1 MKKDRLK
8 KLAGENQFGRD
19 NRLRLKHEKEDRPMS
34 EWKMV
39 GKPGLILIHMQHA
52 ITHEAGRLAFVGH
65 AKATK
70 ESGIIHRQ
78 QSLLKAFR
86 AKKLPV
92 IYVNAVT
99 DPKAT
104 FSPYGKFYPVIK
116 TSGVNLP
123 GSKDIEVI
131 EDVAPQPG
139 EPVLGN
145 WIFGIFSNS
154 GLEKVLKEKGVT
166 TLVLA
171 GVATDMAVLTSVVQ
185 AADLGYDQIVPSDAS
200 TSANPTAH
208 DAAMNIMIPAMALV
222 TPTDDII
229 AHL

>member
-1 MKKDRLK
+1 
-8 KLAGENQFGRD
+8 
-19 NRLRLKHEKEDRPMS
+19 MS
-34 EWKMV
+34 EWKML

-52 ITHEAGRLAFVGH
+52 ITHKDGRLAFIGH
-65 AKATK
+65 ARATA
-70 ESGIIHRQ
+70 ESGIIPRQ
-78 QSLLKAFR
+78 QVLLKAFR

-99 DPKAT
+99 DPKAAVPT
-104 FSPYGKFYPVIK
+104 YGKFYDVIK
-116 TSGVNLP
+116 MSELNLP
-123 GSKDIEVI
+123 GSKDVQVI
-131 EDVAPQPG
+131 DEVAPQPG

-154 GLEKVLKEKGVT
+154 GLEKTLRGKGVT

-185 AADLGYDQIVPSDAS
+185 AADLGYNQIVPSDAS
-200 TSANPTAH
+200 TAANPKGH
-208 DAAMNIMIPAMALV
+208 EAAMNIMIPAMALV
-222 TPTDDII
+222 TTTEDII

>member
-1 MKKDRLK
+1 MSTRIRKTLLFVDKSQ
-8 KLAGENQFGRD
+8 E
-19 NRLRLKHEKEDRPMS
+19 EDRHMS

-39 GKPGLILIHMQHA
+39 GKPALILIHMQHA
-52 ITHEAGRLAFVGH
+52 ITHEAGRVAFLGH
-65 AKATK
+65 AKATR
-70 ESGIIHRQ
+70 ESGILLHQ
-78 QSLLKAFR
+78 QALLKAFR

-104 FSPYGKFYPVIK
+104 LSPYGKFYPAIK

-123 GSKDIEVI
+123 GTEDIEVI
-131 EDVAPQPG
+131 AEVAPQPG

-145 WIFGIFSNS
+145 WIFGMFSNS
-154 GLEKVLKEKGVT
+154 GLEKMLKEKGVT

-171 GVATDMAVLTSVVQ
+171 GVATDMAVLTSVLQ
-185 AADLGYDQIVPSDAS
+185 AADLGYNLIVPSDAS
-200 TSANPTAH
+200 TSANPKAH
-208 DAAMNIMIPAMALV
+208 DVAMNIMIPAMALV